1 MKLTV
6 LGGGGVRSAF
16 LAKSLAYNAHRINL
30 QEVVFQDSSDKN
42 LSIFGEIARYIFN
55 TIRPDITFTLTTDP
69 VAALEKT
76 KYVITT
82 LRVGGDESRVRDE
95 RIALNHHTLGQETTG
110 VGGFAMAMRSIPAI
124 LEYCQ
129 LIEKHAAEDAIL
141 FNFTNPSGLVTEAII
156 KSSFKRRVYGICDA
170 PSELIR
176 ELPAILNCASDDL
189 SVECYGLN
197 HFSWFTHFTVRGED
211 VTDKLVTHPD
221 LYSKTAMQYFSP
233 ELVQLCDKQLL
244 NEYLYYYYY
253 RDEALNAILEAPETR
268 GEQIARINKEM
279 RDELQHI
286 DVKAHPEAA
295 FDVWMK
301 HYLRRENSYMQS
313 ESQQE
318 KFNPRTAITLRQFI
332 EEPDTGGYAGVA
344 LDILEAVNSTTT
356 KRIVVSLQNNQTLDF
371 LRPDDVI
378 EISCDLSKDGLK
390 PITPIHVPDAQKNMI
405 SCVKEYERLAVEA
418 IIKKDRALA
427 IRAMMAHPL
436 VGSFSLATK
445 LASEYLSDAHFSD
458 WK

>member
-16 LAKSLAYNAHRINL
+16 LAKSLAYNAHRIGL
-30 QEVVFQDSSDKN
+30 KEVVFLDNSEESLKT
-42 LSIFGEIARYIFN
+42 FGEIASYIFK
-55 TIRPDITFTLTTDP
+55 TIRPDITFSLSTEP
-69 VAALEKT
+69 VTALKNAN
-76 KYVITT
+76 YVITT
-82 LRVGGDESRVRDE
+82 LRVGGDESRIGDE
-95 RIALNHHTLGQETTG
+95 RIALDHNTLGQETTG
-110 VGGFAMAMRSIPAI
+110 AGGFAMAMRSIPAI
-124 LEYCQ
+124 LDYCR
-129 LIEKHAAEDAIL
+129 LIEEHAADDAIL

-156 KSSFKRRVYGICDA
+156 KSGFKRRVYGICDA

-176 ELPAILNCASDDL
+176 ELPAILDCDEQDL
-189 SVECYGLN
+189 KVECYGLN

-211 VTDKLVTHPD
+211 VTDRLVASPD

-253 RDEALNAILEAPETR
+253 KEEALKAIQDSGETR
-268 GEQIARINKEM
+268 GEQIARINHDM
-279 RDELQHI
+279 REELKTI
-286 DVKAHPEAA
+286 DVKTNPEQA
-295 FDVWMK
+295 FDIWMK

-318 KFNPRTAITLRQFI
+318 KFHTRAPLTLQQFI

-344 LDILEAVNSTTT
+344 LDILEAVSSNTT
-356 KRIVVSLQNNQTLDF
+356 KRIVVSISNNGTLDF

-378 EISCDLSKDGLK
+378 EISCDLSKEGLK
-390 PITPIHVPDAQKNMI
+390 PVTPVHVPTAQKNMI

-418 IIKKDRALA
+418 ILKQDKTLA
-427 IRAMMAHPL
+427 IRALMAHPL
-436 VGSFSLATK
+436 IGSWSLADK
-445 LASEYLSDAHFSD
+445 LIKAY